1 MFDFFSPS
9 YDPERDIP
17 DQTGKIFLITG
28 AKYVHDH
35 WVSRVL
41 NSFGMC
47 SAGIITKQLA
57 AKGATV
63 YLGCRSEE
71 RALASIDKLEDELP
85 AIQGLNRLQFLQVDM
100 SSMRSVKR
108 AADEFLKR
116 ETRLDV
122 LCT

>member
-1 MFDFFSPS
+1 MLD
-9 YDPERDIP
+9 
-17 DQTGKIFLITG
+17 L
-28 AKYVHDH
+28 
-35 WVSRVL
+35 
-41 NSFGMC
+41 FGMC
-47 SAGIITKQLA
+47 SAGIGYQITKQLA

-108 AADEFLKR
+108 AADAFLKR